1 MTLSER
7 IARIEA
13 QQHLPSNVTPIT
25 ERRERRQLPRWIEWT
40 QENQNNPNAGK
51 SYDRFGGA
59 DAA

>member
-13 QQHLPSNVTPIT
+13 QQHLPSNVVPIA
-25 ERRERRQLPRWIEWT
+25 ERRERRQTPRWIEWT
-40 QENQNNPNAGK
+40 KANEQNPNAGK
-51 SYDRFGGA
+51 SYDSRWGG

>member
-13 QQHLPSNVTPIT
+13 QQHLPTNVTPIT
-25 ERRERRQLPRWIEWT
+25 ERRERRAVPRWMEWT
-40 QENQNNPNAGK
+40 QENERRGK
-51 SYDRFGGA
+51 DLSGYVADRP

>member
-40 QENQNNPNAGK
+40 QENERRGK
-51 SYDRFGGA
+51 DLTGIVADRP

>member
-13 QQHLPSNVTPIT
+13 QQHLPSNVVPIT
-25 ERRERRQLPRWIEWT
+25 ERRERRALPRWIEWT
-40 QENQNNPNAGK
+40 QENERRGK
-51 SYDRFGGA
+51 DLSGLVVDRP

>member
-1 MTLSER
+1 MRLSER

-13 QQHLPSNVTPIT
+13 QQHLPANVVPIP
-25 ERRERRQLPRWIEWT
+25 EPRERRATPRWIQWT
-40 QENQNNPNAGK
+40 QENQANPNAGK